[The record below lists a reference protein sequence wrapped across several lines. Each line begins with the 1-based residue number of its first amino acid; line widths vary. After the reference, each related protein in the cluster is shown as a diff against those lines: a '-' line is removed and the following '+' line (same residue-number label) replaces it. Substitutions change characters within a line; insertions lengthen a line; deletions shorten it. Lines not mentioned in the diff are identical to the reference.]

1 MGFFS
6 DLLGTSKTEFDPSRA
21 INAGAEAN
29 IKAAQETAKLNQIN
43 EYNPFGSVT
52 YSGDIGSPNRTRT
65 TSLSASGQRQFDAQN
80 RIAETLGIRAENLA
94 RFVPQDQFTLKGL
107 PKAPG
112 VDDFSADR
120 DRVTEA
126 YFNRA
131 ADRVNPLYDQRRK
144 ELEAQL
150 ANQGFSRG
158 SEAFGRELGNF
169 NQERNNAFNDLSLG
183 ALAAGGQEQSRLFGL
198 GQAARSQGINER
210 LLERGQPLN
219 EVTALLG
226 GFQTQVPNFGA
237 NPQVNVQPVDAAGA
251 YGLDAQFANDANAR
265 KSALFGNVLAAGGK
279 AAGAYYGARG

>member
-1 MGFFS
+1 
-6 DLLGTSKTEFDPSRA
+6 
-21 INAGAEAN
+21 
-29 IKAAQETAKLNQIN
+29 
-43 EYNPFGSVT
+43 
-52 YSGDIGSPNRTRT
+52 
-65 TSLSASGQRQFDAQN
+65 
-80 RIAETLGIRAENLA
+80 
-94 RFVPQDQFTLKGL
+94 
-107 PKAPG
+107 
-112 VDDFSADR
+112 
-120 DRVTEA
+120 VTEA